1 MYTKATKFKW
11 ADEDGKRGDRIQ
23 KIGEQGS
30 ESEGERGGENG
41 RERDTGIAMYGTGI
55 FPQKKP
61 CFFLTFLYL
70 KLIFVGREFSR
81 AFLYA
86 CLSQGGHIKG
96 AKLL

>member
-1 MYTKATKFKW
+1 MQ
-11 ADEDGKRGDRIQ
+11 EKRAI
-23 KIGEQGS
+23 KIYKINNKSKRRKRYRKQAEKV
-30 ESEGERGGENG
+30 ERSG
-41 RERDTGIAMYGTGI
+41 RERDVTFSILGRVI

-61 CFFLTFLYL
+61 CFFLTFLYP

-86 CLSQGGHIKG
+86 YLSQGGHIKG